1 MEICLYEPM
10 IAQNAGTLTR
20 LCACFN
26 IPISIIEPASFII
39 GCREFKR
46 AGMDYIDK
54 TSVNLYSSFYNYK
67 NIKENSRIILL
78 DTKANNMYYDFIFEK
93 NDCLIVGSESTG
105 VPDDVYNECEYKVKI
120 PMNNNTRS
128 LNVAISAAIVLS
140 EALRQNKYFT
150 LNSKSE

>member
-1 MEICLYEPM
+1 MEVCLYEPM

-39 GCREFKR
+39 GCKEFKR

-54 TSVNLYSSFYNYK
+54 TKLKLYDSFQNYK
-67 NIKENSRIILL
+67 DNNKNNRIILL
-78 DTKANNMYYDFIFEK
+78 DTKATTIYYDFLFKK
-93 NDCLIVGSESTG
+93 NDCLLAGSESTG
-105 VPDDVYNECEYKVKI
+105 VPDSIYEECEYKVKI

-128 LNVAISAAIVLS
+128 INLAISVAIVLS
-140 EALRQNKYFT
+140 EALRQTKYF
-150 LNSKSE
+150 SIDK

>member
-1 MEICLYEPM
+1 MPM

-39 GCREFKR
+39 GDKKFKR

-54 TSVNLYSSFYNYK
+54 TKINLYDSFEQYK
-67 NIKENSRIILL
+67 EINKNNRIVLL
-78 DTKANNMYYDFIFEK
+78 DTKATVIYYDFVFDK
-93 NDCLIVGSESTG
+93 KDCLMVGSESTG
-105 VPDDVYNECEYKVKI
+105 VPDSVYNDCKYKVKI

-128 LNVAISAAIVLS
+128 LNVAISAAIVIS
-140 EALRQNKYFT
+140 EALRQNNYFSI
-150 LNSKSE
+150 NNN